1 MSPEPTHNRLDSSQ
15 PGTHGS
21 APRMHPLAV
30 LLRGV
35 LMGCADSVPGV
46 SGGTVALVTG
56 IYQRLVTAIS
66 QFNRRLLKL
75 LWQRQWQQAD
85 EYADLS
91 FIATLLVGV
100 LTGLLATT
108 TLVHQLLS
116 DESTQPYALASLL
129 GMLLACSW
137 IVVRTLRAC
146 NKSQLAHM
154 LAGGLLAAALA
165 WLITQQPTSDLSPSN
180 GWLFLCGMVGISAM
194 ILPGLSGAMILT
206 IMGVYYKL
214 IGIPSALLKGEQL
227 LENILTVL
235 IFASGCLLGLLLF
248 SRLLKQLLVR
258 YRAITM
264 AVLCGAMIGSLRAL
278 WPFRRVLLEADPQAS
293 SGLTTHELYWPA
305 SLGGSELQILAT
317 VVVSAGLVLL
327 VSQLAQAHE
336 KTPADRPPG

>member
-1 MSPEPTHNRLDSSQ
+1 M
-15 PGTHGS
+15 
-21 APRMHPLAV
+21 
-30 LLRGV
+30 
-35 LMGCADSVPGV
+35 
-46 SGGTVALVTG
+46 ALVTG

-66 QFNRRLLKL
+66 QFNRRLLRL

-85 EYADLS
+85 EHADLS

-146 NKSQLAHM
+146 NKPQLARM
-154 LAGGLLAAALA
+154 LAGGLLAAVLA
-165 WLITQQPTSDLSPSN
+165 WLITQQPTSDLSPSY

-194 ILPGLSGAMILT
+194 ILPGLSGAMILM
-206 IMGVYYKL
+206 IMGVYFKL
-214 IGIPSALLKGEQL
+214 TGIPSALLKGEQL

-278 WPFRRVLLEADPQAS
+278 WPFRRVLLVEPVPQAS
-293 SGLTTHELYWPA
+293 SGLTIHELYWPA
-305 SLGGSELQILAT
+305 SLGASELQILAT
-317 VVVSAGLVLL
+317 GVVSAGLVLL